1 MLGRVPIDAVARK
14 PRLNRSGFSAGSL
27 RGPQLGLGQCRH
39 PSRRSDSTEAQAG
52 FVLFRRSLR
61 IVRDGFGVWM
71 LAIGLDPVLQHP
83 VLRAIL
89 VARVGQVRDTQEIG
103 ADQDP

>member
-1 MLGRVPIDAVARK
+1 
-14 PRLNRSGFSAGSL
+14 
-27 RGPQLGLGQCRH
+27 
-39 PSRRSDSTEAQAG
+39 
-52 FVLFRRSLR
+52 VLFRRSLR

-83 VLRAIL
+83 VLQHPVLRAIL